1 MAHVW
6 PLLTAD
12 SIGSPQASI
21 IQLRL
26 HPCTCRPLCLTSLCQ
41 NPFLSCVHALSF
53 LPASRCKF
61 FYQSPHKGMPHLCPN
76 LRYGYG
82 ENSVERLLV
91 VYLGLGLSWVCGIC
105 FMKCLLFS
113 WPSSSWVLL
122 QVFFKFLLF
131 HVYGCFPCM
140 YVYIIGIKEGVI
152 SNKSL
157 WVTIWVLG
165 SFTEAVSAL
174 NHRVT
179 SPLLSLPPI
188 LFQLPSVPYSYS
200 LWVTQS
206 SSTSHIGGTFLL
218 FLFRGTM
225 SFWPV
230 CWAWVLYFQHSMVP
244 PIKLSL
250 SLVVPVWR
258 CVNIHLGTVKSS
270 QWRSLIS
277 MLN

>member
-1 MAHVW
+1 
-6 PLLTAD
+6 
-12 SIGSPQASI
+12 
-21 IQLRL
+21 
-26 HPCTCRPLCLTSLCQ
+26 
-41 NPFLSCVHALSF
+41 
-53 LPASRCKF
+53 
-61 FYQSPHKGMPHLCPN
+61 MPHLCPN

-140 YVYIIGIKEGVI
+140 YVYIIGIKEGVT

-157 WVTIWVLG
+157 WVLG

-179 SPLLSLPPI
+179 SPLLPLH
-188 LFQLPSVPYSYS
+188 SV
-200 LWVTQS
+200 
-206 SSTSHIGGTFLL
+206 STPQCPLLL
-218 FLFRGTM
+218 FSVSHTVLRHQSHWGDFSVISIQRNHVFLTCVLSLGVVFPTLHG
-225 SFWPV
+225 SFNKGF
-230 CWAWVLYFQHSMVP
+230 L
-244 PIKLSL
+244 KLSCA
-250 SLVVPVWR
+250 SLEMR
-258 CVNIHLGTVKSS
+258 
-270 QWRSLIS
+270 
-277 MLN
+277 